1 MKTTVVK
8 GVLTSY
14 ELMLAILF
22 RWRVRSC
29 GHDWDYHKMQ
39 TKDSID
45 QTNLHVPSHPSN
57 SAIKSSNNKSCVGV
71 VRAKEGG
78 ARCTIKG
85 KEAHPEEQVV
95 SLHDTEWMRVTLALL
110 GTGLRSYLI
119 RVIKRWWQH
128 RQWER
133 EAGRPFGS
141 THSDFYLDCRMLRR
155 TGFVQ
160 VKTTHLT

>member
-8 GVLTSY
+8 GVLTSD

-29 GHDWDYHKMQ
+29 GHDRDYHKMQ
-39 TKDSID
+39 TTDSID

-57 SAIKSSNNKSCVGV
+57 SAIKSCNNKSCVGA

-78 ARCTIKG
+78 TRCTIKG
-85 KEAHPEEQVV
+85 KEAHPEAEEQVV
-95 SLHDTEWMRVTLALL
+95 SLHDTELMHVTLALL

-128 RQWER
+128 RQRER
-133 EAGRPFGS
+133 DAGRPHFW
-141 THSDFYLDCRMLRR
+141 
-155 TGFVQ
+155 
-160 VKTTHLT
+160 